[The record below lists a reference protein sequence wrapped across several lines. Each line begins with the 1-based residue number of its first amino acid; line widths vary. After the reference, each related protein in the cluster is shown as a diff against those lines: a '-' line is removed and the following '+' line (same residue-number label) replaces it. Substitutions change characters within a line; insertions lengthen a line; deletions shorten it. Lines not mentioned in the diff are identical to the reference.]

1 MDAAYDHIQEET
13 LRPDEVTHSEPQSSS
28 HSNLNTELQEAYKSF
43 SASPWGARLGGF
55 LGTVKKQS
63 ETYYKEAQ
71 KEAAAASE
79 KGLKGFTGLTS
90 QLTHHVRSM
99 SLEGSEP
106 AKGSAWDDG
115 ESDGEEGT
123 KAPAEVQT
131 PKAEKNVASNTENV
145 DLQESESLISRFRTE
160 ATKRLR
166 EIEKAEDAADEAL
179 LKFGSNVRNFLRDA
193 VTISAPTE
201 PSTSVDSTTKTSS
214 KKSQVLFESK
224 DSEGKRVIH
233 TTRFDAQLHA
243 VHSSQDSFMNDP
255 KESEEWE
262 KWKGSFD
269 VDAKTDDIAR
279 DLEKYESL
287 RRMMERLV
295 PEKVEYADFW
305 RRYYFLRMV
314 LDQEEGRRKELLR
327 GKLSMIGQTSFSFLA
342 TLCHWLFDY
351 NAFPLIFAILRQ
363 IDTV

>member
-13 LRPDEVTHSEPQSSS
+13 LRPDEVTHSSAESSS
-28 HSNLNTELQEAYKSF
+28 GLNTELQEAYKAF

-71 KEAAAASE
+71 KEATAASE

-90 QLTHHVRSM
+90 QLTRHVRSM

-106 AKGSAWDDG
+106 AKGSVWDDAD
-115 ESDGEEGT
+115 SDGEVGG
-123 KAPAEVQT
+123 KVPAEAET
-131 PKAEKNVASNTENV
+131 PTTAKKSATEVADK
-145 DLQESESLISRFRTE
+145 DLQENESLISRFRTE

-201 PSTSVDSTTKTSS
+201 SSTSTDTTKTPTR
-214 KKSQVLFESK
+214 KSQVLFESK

-243 VHSSQDSFMNDP
+243 VHSSQDSFMSDP
-255 KESEEWE
+255 KESVEWE
-262 KWKGSFD
+262 KWKEVFD

-295 PEKVEYADFW
+295 PEKVEYAEFW

-327 GKLSMIGQTSFSFLA
+327 GEDFIRD
-342 TLCHWLFDY
+342 HVFDH
-351 NAFPLIFAILRQ
+351 L
-363 IDTV
+363 

>member
-13 LRPDEVTHSEPQSSS
+13 LRPDEVTHTEAQSSS
-28 HSNLNTELQEAYKSF
+28 QSNLNTELQEAYKSF

-90 QLTHHVRSM
+90 QLTRNVRSM

-106 AKGSAWDDG
+106 AKGSVWDDG
-115 ESDGEEGT
+115 FSDGEEGS
-123 KAPAEVQT
+123 KLPAEEQT
-131 PKAEKNVASNTENV
+131 PKAAEKKVASSTENA
-145 DLQESESLISRFRTE
+145 DLQESASLISRFRSE

-193 VTISAPTE
+193 VTISAPSETT
-201 PSTSVDSTTKTSS
+201 PNSADSASSKAAS

-243 VHSSQDSFMNDP
+243 VHSSQEGFTVDP
-255 KESEEWE
+255 KESAEWE
-262 KWKGSFD
+262 KWKDGFD
-269 VDAKTDDIAR
+269 VEAKTDDIAR

-295 PEKVEYADFW
+295 PEKVEYAEFW

-314 LDQEEGRRKELLR
+314 LDQEEGRRRELLKGEGPMKTR
-327 GKLSMIGQTSFSFLA
+327 LFHWSSNTMCHGSIQPCHFPRCMPSM
-342 TLCHWLFDY
+342 
-351 NAFPLIFAILRQ
+351 LR
-363 IDTV
+363 

>member
-13 LRPDEVTHSEPQSSS
+13 LRPDEVTHSDPQSSS
-28 HSNLNTELQEAYKSF
+28 GLNIELQEAYKAF

-71 KEAAAASE
+71 KEATAASE

-90 QLTHHVRSM
+90 QLTRHVRSM

-106 AKGSAWDDG
+106 VKGSAWDDAD
-115 ESDGEEGT
+115 SDGETGG
-123 KAPAEVQT
+123 KAPAEAVT
-131 PKAEKNVASNTENV
+131 PKAEKKVAAGSE
-145 DLQESESLISRFRTE
+145 DKELQENESLISRFRSE

-193 VTISAPTE
+193 VTISAPSE
-201 PSTSVDSTTKTSS
+201 SSTSTDTTKTSP

-243 VHSSQDSFMNDP
+243 VHSSQDSFTGDP
-255 KESEEWE
+255 KESAEWE
-262 KWKGSFD
+262 KWKEGFD

-279 DLEKYESL
+279 DLEKHESL

-295 PEKVEYADFW
+295 PEKVEYMEFW

-327 GKLSMIGQTSFSFLA
+327 GE
-342 TLCHWLFDY
+342 
-351 NAFPLIFAILRQ
+351 IFAQDDWFVFLIVLSRRA
-363 IDTV
+363 ITEVTADRL